1 MIRLMKFLF
10 VFAAMAF
17 AADASVRPESAI
29 PTPAE
34 EVRNSDN
41 MRELATKEKED
52 WQKMRAERK
61 QAREQI
67 LLEMRNKSAD
77 EKRAMRE
84 EMGKNR
90 GNKPR
95 FEETSPKNFGDEPPR
110 DRGRKN
116 DPSME
121 RPKSHNPNSM
131 PDRRGPGPNEDNFR
145 R

>member
-1 MIRLMKFLF
+1 MTFLF
-10 VFAAMAF
+10 VFAVMAF
-17 AADASVRPESAI
+17 AADVSDRPESAI

-61 QAREQI
+61 QARERI
-67 LLEMRNKSAD
+67 LMEMRNKSAD

-90 GNKPR
+90 DKNPR
-95 FEETSPKNFGDEPPR
+95 FEGAPPKKFEEEPPR
-110 DRGRKN
+110 DWGRKN

-121 RPKSHNPNSM
+121 RPKSYNPNPM
-131 PDRRGPGPNEDNFR
+131 PDRRGPGPNEDHIR